1 MNPFVFV
8 LGIMALVFS
17 VPLAAILTEHRRKL
31 YEIKLRTQGAGGQQ
45 YEQLKKELSELRATA
60 TEFDLSFDTAL
71 QRLEQRIERLE
82 ERLQRLERAMP
93 AATQAAEDIEVRLG

>member
-1 MNPFVFV
+1 MSPYVFV
-8 LGIMALVFS
+8 LSILAFVFM

-31 YEIKLRTQGAGGQQ
+31 YEIKLRTEGTGGQQ
-45 YEQLKKELSELRATA
+45 YEELKKELSELRATA

-82 ERLQRLERAMP
+82 ERLQRLERTMP
-93 AATQAAEDIEVRLG
+93 AASQAAEDLEVRLG